1 MIESHQEWISPDEF
15 EKLKELLEGVG
26 VRDWTAELLTP
37 EELAEHKANL
47 QSIVRPIHRV
57 RHVAG
62 DGDPHISSL

>member
-47 QSIVRPIHRV
+47 QSIVDARAYAEAHAHEIWI
-57 RHVAG
+57 G
-62 DGDPHISSL
+62 S